1 MKNNTLQPDPE
12 KLQYIVDC
20 LPTEELLAQL
30 AEEASELAQAAL
42 KLRRVED
49 GTNPARISKEDA
61 IKNLLKEIADV
72 KLSIH
77 LLGFDNEKS
86 EEVCQE
92 IIVQMTEREQL
103 LQILNI
109 PIHPHLDVDLLEAVA
124 DFLLDNG
131 VKIPVRCKA
140 CKHRADLL
148 DNGNYLCNRKMIGMV
163 RPNDFCSFGE
173 RRTDD

>member
-61 IKNLLKEIADV
+61 IKNLLEEVADVRLSLSLLIADDEPTSSV
-72 KLSIH
+72 I
-77 LLGFDNEKS
+77 
-86 EEVCQE
+86 QE
-92 IIVQMTEREQL
+92 
-103 LQILNI
+103 N
-109 PIHPHLDVDLLEAVA
+109 
-124 DFLLDNG
+124 
-131 VKIPVRCKA
+131 
-140 CKHRADLL
+140 
-148 DNGNYLCNRKMIGMV
+148 MV
-163 RPNDFCSFGE
+163 RK
-173 RRTDD
+173 TDRWADSLDWGAAV

>member
-49 GTNPARISKEDA
+49 GINPARISKEDA
-61 IKNLLKEIADV
+61 IKNLLEEIADV
-72 KLSIH
+72 NLSIH
-77 LLGFDNEKS
+77 LLGFDNKKF

-92 IIVQMTEREQL
+92 IMVQKTDRWADS
-103 LQILNI
+103 
-109 PIHPHLDVDLLEAVA
+109 LDW
-124 DFLLDNG
+124 
-131 VKIPVRCKA
+131 
-140 CKHRADLL
+140 
-148 DNGNYLCNRKMIGMV
+148 GNEG
-163 RPNDFCSFGE
+163 
-173 RRTDD
+173 